1 MERARPR
8 SGPLSLGSLRR
19 VAGSCPRPVGAG
31 AVPPDGRVLGAV
43 RFDGVVGWM
52 SVPGAWGVSPVVY
65 PRVVCRVQIDR
76 RGGRFAILWLFA
88 GFSRL
93 FGADCLS
100 RPLRLFSGTIGGRL
114 SAVPRGGPPGG
125 CVGGYNK
132 QKPRRT
138 CVQRGFQ
145 CPGQESIRANGCE
158 WLNFRLFYNY
168 LFYSILKFIRMDIGL
183 FYFSRFS

>member
-8 SGPLSLGSLRR
+8 SGPLFLGSLRR

-31 AVPPDGRVLGAV
+31 AVPPGGRVFGAV
-43 RFDGVVGWM
+43 RFDGAVGWM
-52 SVPGAWGVSPVVY
+52 SVPGAWGVSTVVY
-65 PRVVCRVQIDR
+65 PRVVCRVRIDR

-114 SAVPRGGPPGG
+114 SAVPREGPPGG
-125 CVGGYNK
+125 CVWGATTSKNPVELVFNGVSSAQDRN
-132 QKPRRT
+132 RT
-138 CVQRGFQ
+138 CTPCGTRT
-145 CPGQESIRANGCE
+145 
-158 WLNFRLFYNY
+158 
-168 LFYSILKFIRMDIGL
+168 
-183 FYFSRFS
+183 

>member
-132 QKPRRT
+132 QKPCRT

-145 CPGQESIRANGCE
+145 CPGQGPICANRYK
-158 WLNFRLFYNY
+158 WLNFILFHNY
-168 LFYSILKFIRMDIGL
+168 LYYSILIFI
-183 FYFSRFS
+183 